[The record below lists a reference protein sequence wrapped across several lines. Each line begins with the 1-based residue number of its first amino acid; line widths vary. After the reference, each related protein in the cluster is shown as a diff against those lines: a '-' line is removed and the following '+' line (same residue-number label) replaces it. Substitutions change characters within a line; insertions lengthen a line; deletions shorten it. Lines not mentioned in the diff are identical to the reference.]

1 MAKCS
6 QCGKDVSL
14 FERDIVTGA
23 CSQCRN
29 VGARPATLGCGTLIL
44 IGIVVA
50 LFTRT
55 GFKNIEQRLTRLE
68 HSIDS
73 LQIVIAAQTDE
84 LRQLRAALEPAPKPS
99 GTKSK

>member
-23 CSQCRN
+23 CRQCRS

-50 LFTRT
+50 MFTQS
-55 GFKNIEQRLTRLE
+55 GFNNLEHRVTRLE
-68 HSIDS
+68 HAVDS
-73 LQIVIAAQTDE
+73 LQALIVQQTNE
-84 LRQLRAALEPAPKPS
+84 IRQLRAILEPAKRPAGAKAR
-99 GTKSK
+99 